1 MKKQKTTPVGHHA
14 GLQKIHVIF
23 CGIRELT
30 KGYGGVSL
38 THPSRRG
45 STWACEK
52 TLIFRRKCKMKLFKK
67 LAAAMLAA
75 ALALTMVGCGG
86 RNSLTD
92 QIKDVLADFIAMQ
105 GDEITY
111 SKELDAL
118 AAKLVAEADKA
129 AAKPEN
135 KDKTVLNLLIDKEV
149 VKAAGIDAAQETYIV
164 SAAENYKLLS
174 STANKQKAVLIAEML
189 MANGKQIGSGELEK
203 LSNLGL
209 AMGKINGKEYIVVLV
224 N

>member
-1 MKKQKTTPVGHHA
+1 MQNETVQETGSGHA
-14 GLQKIHVIF
+14 GS
-23 CGIRELT
+23 C
-30 KGYGGVSL
+30 S
-38 THPSRRG
+38 
-45 STWACEK
+45 
-52 TLIFRRKCKMKLFKK
+52 
-67 LAAAMLAA
+67 
-75 ALALTMVGCGG
+75 ALTMVGCGG

-189 MANGKQIGSGELEK
+189 MANGKQIGSGELGEIEQFG
-203 LSNLGL
+203 SCHG
-209 AMGKINGKEYIVVLV
+209 
-224 N
+224 

>member
-1 MKKQKTTPVGHHA
+1 
-14 GLQKIHVIF
+14 
-23 CGIRELT
+23 
-30 KGYGGVSL
+30 
-38 THPSRRG
+38 
-45 STWACEK
+45 
-52 TLIFRRKCKMKLFKK
+52 MKLFKK
-67 LAAAMLAA
+67 LAAAVLVA
-75 ALALTMVGCGG
+75 ALALMMVGCGG
-86 RNSLTD
+86 RNSLLD
-92 QIKDVLADFIAMQ
+92 QVKNVIADFYAM
-105 GDEITY
+105 ENEELTNK
-111 SKELDAL
+111 KELDAL

>member
-1 MKKQKTTPVGHHA
+1 
-14 GLQKIHVIF
+14 
-23 CGIRELT
+23 
-30 KGYGGVSL
+30 
-38 THPSRRG
+38 
-45 STWACEK
+45 
-52 TLIFRRKCKMKLFKK
+52 MKLFKK
-67 LAAAMLAA
+67 LAAAMLVA

-105 GDEITY
+105 GDELTY

-129 AAKPEN
+129 AAKTEN
-135 KDKTVLNLLIDKEV
+135 KDRTVLELLTDEKV
-149 VKAAGIDAAQETYIV
+149 VKAAGIDDAQETYIV
-164 SAAENYKLLS
+164 SAAENYKLVS
-174 STANKQKAVLIAEML
+174 NTANKQKAVLIAEML
-189 MANGKQIGSGELEK
+189 MGNGKVIGGGDLEK

-209 AMGKINGKEYIVVLV
+209 AMGKINGKEYIVVLL

>member
-1 MKKQKTTPVGHHA
+1 
-14 GLQKIHVIF
+14 
-23 CGIRELT
+23 
-30 KGYGGVSL
+30 
-38 THPSRRG
+38 
-45 STWACEK
+45 
-52 TLIFRRKCKMKLFKK
+52 MKLFKK

-92 QIKDVLADFIAMQ
+92 QIKDGLADFIAMQ
-105 GDEITY
+105 GGEITY

>member
-1 MKKQKTTPVGHHA
+1 
-14 GLQKIHVIF
+14 
-23 CGIRELT
+23 
-30 KGYGGVSL
+30 
-38 THPSRRG
+38 
-45 STWACEK
+45 
-52 TLIFRRKCKMKLFKK
+52 MKLFKK

-75 ALALTMVGCGG
+75 VLALTMVGCGG

-92 QIKDVLADFIAMQ
+92 QIKNVLADFIAMQ

-164 SAAENYKLLS
+164 SAAENYKLVS
-174 STANKQKAVLIAEML
+174 NTANKQKAVLIAEML
-189 MANGKQIGSGELEK
+189 MTNGKQIGSGELEK

-209 AMGKINGKEYIVVLV
+209 AMGKINGKDYIVVLV

>member
-1 MKKQKTTPVGHHA
+1 
-14 GLQKIHVIF
+14 
-23 CGIRELT
+23 
-30 KGYGGVSL
+30 
-38 THPSRRG
+38 
-45 STWACEK
+45 
-52 TLIFRRKCKMKLFKK
+52 MKLFKK

-111 SKELDAL
+111 SKEVDAL

>member
-1 MKKQKTTPVGHHA
+1 
-14 GLQKIHVIF
+14 
-23 CGIRELT
+23 
-30 KGYGGVSL
+30 
-38 THPSRRG
+38 
-45 STWACEK
+45 
-52 TLIFRRKCKMKLFKK
+52 MKLFKK

-92 QIKDVLADFIAMQ
+92 QIKNVLADFIAMQ

>member
-1 MKKQKTTPVGHHA
+1 
-14 GLQKIHVIF
+14 
-23 CGIRELT
+23 
-30 KGYGGVSL
+30 
-38 THPSRRG
+38 
-45 STWACEK
+45 
-52 TLIFRRKCKMKLFKK
+52 MKLFKK

-92 QIKDVLADFIAMQ
+92 QIKDVLADFIARQ

>member
-1 MKKQKTTPVGHHA
+1 
-14 GLQKIHVIF
+14 
-23 CGIRELT
+23 
-30 KGYGGVSL
+30 
-38 THPSRRG
+38 
-45 STWACEK
+45 
-52 TLIFRRKCKMKLFKK
+52 MKLFKK

-203 LSNLGL
+203 LSILGL
-209 AMGKINGKEYIVVLV
+209 AMGKINGKEYFVMLM
-224 N
+224 NGPSRL

>member
-1 MKKQKTTPVGHHA
+1 
-14 GLQKIHVIF
+14 
-23 CGIRELT
+23 
-30 KGYGGVSL
+30 
-38 THPSRRG
+38 
-45 STWACEK
+45 
-52 TLIFRRKCKMKLFKK
+52 MKLFKK

-92 QIKDVLADFIAMQ
+92 QIKDVLADFIAMH

>member
-1 MKKQKTTPVGHHA
+1 
-14 GLQKIHVIF
+14 
-23 CGIRELT
+23 
-30 KGYGGVSL
+30 
-38 THPSRRG
+38 
-45 STWACEK
+45 
-52 TLIFRRKCKMKLFKK
+52 MKLFKK

-92 QIKDVLADFIAMQ
+92 QIKDVLADFIALQ

>member
-1 MKKQKTTPVGHHA
+1 
-14 GLQKIHVIF
+14 
-23 CGIRELT
+23 
-30 KGYGGVSL
+30 
-38 THPSRRG
+38 
-45 STWACEK
+45 
-52 TLIFRRKCKMKLFKK
+52 MKLFKK

-75 ALALTMVGCGG
+75 VLALTMVGCGG

-92 QIKDVLADFIAMQ
+92 QIKNVLADFIAMQ

-189 MANGKQIGSGELEK
+189 MTNGKQIGSGELEK

-209 AMGKINGKEYIVVLV
+209 AMGKINGKDYIVVLV